1 MEEPPAGGTTAE
13 WPTASQFGPYL
24 LKRLL
29 GRGGFGEVW
38 EAVDTNKNR
47 AVALKLL
54 TSSYSANP
62 VFRERLFREARTA
75 GRLNE
80 PHVVPIHDYGEVD
93 GQLFIDM
100 RLCRGADLRTLL
112 EEDGPLAPGRAVW
125 IISQIASALDAAHAE
140 DIVHRDVK
148 PANILVT
155 YGDFACLVDFGLANA
170 ADDAKLTSA
179 GTTVGT
185 FAYIAP
191 ERLADEQIDHR
202 ADIYALACVLHEC
215 LTGAQPYQASYP
227 AALIAAHLTA
237 PIPRPSEQR
246 PGIPAAFD
254 EVIARGMAKDRDDR
268 YGSAGDLAAAATRAL
283 AAAPEQHHDGF
294 PTSQAAKLLAQTGA
308 AAGPPAPGPNAP
320 RRRLTMLAGLAAAIV
335 IAATATILAI
345 SSRHERSSAS
355 AGTELTTAVGP
366 SATPTV
372 TSSRVTAT
380 IPVGKHPEG
389 VAVDPTT
396 HTAYTANFSDSTVSV
411 IDTISRTVTA
421 TIPVGRGPEG
431 VAVDPTTHTACTANN
446 RDDTVSVIDT
456 GGHVAT
462 ATITVDSQPW
472 GVAIDPSTHTAYA
485 ADMWDY
491 NVSVIDLTSSTVIAT
506 ITVGKNP
513 FGVAVDPT
521 THTAYTTNG
530 DNSVSAIDTTSR
542 AVSATIK
549 VGNAPRGVAVDTN
562 THTAYVANEGDG
574 TLSVIDLART
584 KVTATIPVGKHPY
597 GVAVDPT
604 AHTAYIA
611 NEAEGTVSVIDTAK
625 PAAIGI
631 IRIGREPWGVAV
643 DPTTHTAYT
652 TNHDNTVS
660 VIEPVR

>member
-1 MEEPPAGGTTAE
+1 MQEPPAGGTTAE
-13 WPTASQFGPYL
+13 WPTASQFGPYQ

-29 GRGGFGEVW
+29 GRGGFGDVW

-47 AVALKLL
+47 TVALKLL

-112 EEDGPLAPGRAVW
+112 EEHGPLAPGRAVW
-125 IISQIASALDAAHAE
+125 IVSQIASALDAAHAE

-155 YGDFACLVDFGLANA
+155 PGDFACLVDFGLANA

-202 ADIYALACVLHEC
+202 ADIYSLACVLHEC

-227 AALIAAHLTA
+227 AALIAAHLTS
-237 PIPRPSEQR
+237 PIPRPSQQR

-254 EVIARGMAKDRDDR
+254 EVVARGMAKDRDDR
-268 YGSAGDLAAAATRAL
+268 YSSAGDLAAAATRAL
-283 AAAPEQHHDGF
+283 AAAPEQHNDAY
-294 PTSQAAKLLAQTGA
+294 PTSQAARTLAQAGA
-308 AAGPPAPGPNAP
+308 RPGPPAPSGHQT
-320 RRRLTMLAGLAAAIV
+320 RRRLTMLAGIAAVVV
-335 IAATATILAI
+335 IAATATVLAI
-345 SSRHERSSAS
+345 SNRHDRSSAAAAS
-355 AGTELTTAVGP
+355 QLTTAVGP

-396 HTAYTANFSDSTVSV
+396 HSAYTANFSDSTVSV
-411 IDTISRTVTA
+411 IDTTSRAVTA

-431 VAVDPTTHTACTANN
+431 VAVDPSTHTACTANN
-446 RDDTVSVIDT
+446 RDDTVSVIDIA
-456 GGHVAT
+456 GRAAS

-472 GVAIDPSTHTAYA
+472 GVAIDPHTHIAYA
-485 ADMWDY
+485 ANMWDY
-491 NVSVIDLTSSTVIAT
+491 NVSVVDLTNSTVIAT

-513 FGVAVDPT
+513 YGVAVDPS

-530 DNSVSAIDTTSR
+530 DNTVSAIDTTSR

-549 VGNAPRGVAVDTN
+549 VGTAPRGVAVDTD
-562 THTAYVANEGDG
+562 THTAYIANEGDG
-574 TLSVIDLART
+574 TLSVIDLARNV
-584 KVTATIPVGKHPY
+584 VTATIPVGKHPY
-597 GVAVDPT
+597 GVAVDPAADT
-604 AHTAYIA
+604 VFVT
-611 NEAEGTVSVIDTAK
+611 NEADGTVSVIDTAK
-625 PAAIGI
+625 QTARGI
-631 IRIGREPWGVAV
+631 IRIGRDPWGVAV
-643 DPTTHTAYT
+643 DPTTHIAYT

-660 VIEPVR
+660 VIEPVG

>member
-1 MEEPPAGGTTAE
+1 MEEPPVGGTTAE
-13 WPTASQFGPYL
+13 WPTTSQFGPYL

-47 AVALKLL
+47 TVALKLL

-62 VFRERLFREARTA
+62 AFRERLFREARTA

-80 PHVVPIHDYGEVD
+80 PHVVPIHDYGEIA

-112 EEDGPLAPGRAVW
+112 EDNGPLAPGRAVW

-148 PANILVT
+148 PANILIT
-155 YGDFACLVDFGLANA
+155 RGDFACLVDFGLANA

-202 ADIYALACVLHEC
+202 ADIYSLACVLHEC
-215 LTGAQPYQASYP
+215 LTGAQPYAASYP

-237 PIPRPSEQR
+237 PVPRPSAER

-254 EVIARGMAKDRDDR
+254 DVIACGMAKDRDDR
-268 YGSAGDLAAAATRAL
+268 YVSAGDLAAAATRAL
-283 AAAPEQHHDGF
+283 AAAPEQHRDAF
-294 PTSQAAKLLAQTGA
+294 PTSQAAKLLAQ
-308 AAGPPAPGPNAP
+308 AGPAPRPTAASGNRR
-320 RRRLTMLAGLAAAIV
+320 RRRLAVLAVTAAVVV
-335 IAATATILAI
+335 IAATATVLAV
-345 SSRHERSSAS
+345 SNRHDHSSAS
-355 AGTELTTAVGP
+355 AATQVTTAIGP

-372 TSSRVTAT
+372 TSSRITAT

-411 IDTISRTVTA
+411 IDTSSRTVTA

-456 GGHVAT
+456 AGRAAT
-462 ATITVDSQPW
+462 ASITVDSQPW

-485 ADMWDY
+485 ANMWDY
-491 NVSVIDLTSSTVIAT
+491 NVSVIDLTDNTVIAT

-513 FGVAVDPT
+513 YGVAIDPS

-530 DNSVSAIDTTSR
+530 DNTVSAIDTTSR
-542 AVSATIK
+542 TVSATIK

-574 TLSVIDLART
+574 TLSVINLDRNT
-584 KVTATIPVGKHPY
+584 VTATIPVGKHPY

-604 AHTAYIA
+604 ADTAYVA
-611 NEAEGTVSVIDTAK
+611 NEADATVSVIDTAK
-625 PAAIGI
+625 RTARGI
-631 IRIGREPWGVAV
+631 IRMGRDPWGVAV